1 MPAGLPRVPVPLP
14 ELRGRSRRA
23 GGPGTPT
30 WPARKTAPTSIA
42 RSLAQ
47 RGWWSTRIGSVMSE
61 GADSQPVALGA
72 SRVELRVSCW
82 SLPDREANIKPDPCL
97 IIQLL
102 SDGQWSEV
110 GRSEV
115 LHGSRNPVFAHVFAL
130 DYFFEEM
137 QNLKFQVF
145 DADGE
150 SDADLGCESG
160 MLIGIIEC
168 SLGQIVSQ
176 TKVTKELGLP
186 NGETL
191 ENSTITIEAEEV
203 SRTNEFVQL
212 EFCGQ
217 ELDDKDFF
225 SKSDPFLEIYKV
237 GIGELENLVW
247 RTEVVKN
254 NLSPRWQPFRISL
267 QSLCSCDPDKP
278 IRCVVYDHDS
288 SGKHDYIGE
297 FSTSFQEM
305 LQAASGEEVKWDCI
319 NHKYQEKKKNYKNS
333 GYVVLTQCKVAIDFT
348 ASNGDPRSEHSLH
361 FINPREPNEYLKTLS
376 SVGEICQDYDSDK
389 RFKRFPAFGFGARIP
404 PDFEVTH
411 DFAINFDPDNPE
423 CEKILGVIEAYKRCL
438 PQIELYGPTNVAP
451 IINKVAGPAAEEEK
465 SGMPTKYRVLLILTD
480 GVVSDMPEACDA
492 VVRASRLP
500 LSIIIVGIGNADFSD
515 MRELN
520 GDRGMLETEEGRA
533 VRDIVQ
539 FVPVREFKKSGHN
552 ALAKTVLAEVPR
564 QVVEYYG
571 SKGIPPGTQKSS
583 SPLPQ

>member
-1 MPAGLPRVPVPLP
+1 
-14 ELRGRSRRA
+14 
-23 GGPGTPT
+23 
-30 WPARKTAPTSIA
+30 
-42 RSLAQ
+42 
-47 RGWWSTRIGSVMSE
+47 MSE

-82 SLPDREANIKPDPCL
+82 GLPDREAKIKPDPRL
-97 IIQLL
+97 MIQLL
-102 SDGQWSEV
+102 SDGQWNEV
-110 GRSEV
+110 GQSEV
-115 LHGSRNPVFAHVFAL
+115 LRGSRNPVFAHIFAL

-137 QNLKFQVF
+137 QNLRFQVF
-145 DADGE
+145 DVEEQSDSEE
-150 SDADLGCESG
+150 SLEVG
-160 MLIGIIEC
+160 MLIGLTEC

-176 TKVTKELGLP
+176 TKVTKELALL
-186 NGETL
+186 NGEIL

-225 SKSDPFLEIYKV
+225 SKSDPFLEIYKM
-237 GIGELENLVW
+237 GSGESDNLVW

-254 NLSPRWQPFRISL
+254 NLNPRWQPFRISL
-267 QSLCSCDPDKP
+267 QSLCSCDPDRP
-278 IRCVVYDHDS
+278 IRCLVYDHDS

-297 FSTSFQEM
+297 FNTSFQEM
-305 LQAASGEEVKWDCI
+305 LKASSGDEVKWECI

-333 GYVVLTQCKVAIDFT
+333 GYIVLTQCKMEKVHTFLDYIMGGLQISFTVAIDFT

-361 FINPREPNEYLKTLS
+361 FISPREPNEYLKTLS

-389 RFKRFPAFGFGARIP
+389 RFPAFGFGARIP
-404 PDFEVTH
+404 PDFEVSH
-411 DFAINFDPDNPE
+411 DFAINFDPKNPE

-451 IINKVAGPAAEEEK
+451 IISKVAGPAAEEEK
-465 SGMPTKYRVLLILTD
+465 SGRPTKYRVLLILTD

-539 FVPVREFKKSGHN
+539 FVPVREFKKAPPN

-571 SKGIPPGTQKSS
+571 SKGIPPGTQKPS

>member
-1 MPAGLPRVPVPLP
+1 
-14 ELRGRSRRA
+14 
-23 GGPGTPT
+23 
-30 WPARKTAPTSIA
+30 
-42 RSLAQ
+42 
-47 RGWWSTRIGSVMSE
+47 MSE

-82 SLPDREANIKPDPCL
+82 SLPEREANIKPDPCL

-102 SDGQWSEV
+102 SDGQWNEV

-115 LHGSRNPVFAHVFAL
+115 LHGAQNPVFAHVFAL

-137 QNLKFQVF
+137 QNLKFEIF

-150 SDADLGCESG
+150 SDSDLACESE
-160 MLIGIIEC
+160 MLMGTTEC

-176 TKVTKELGLP
+176 TKVTKELVLP
-186 NGETL
+186 SGEIL

-203 SRTNEFVQL
+203 SRTNKFVQL
-212 EFCGQ
+212 EFSGQ

-237 GIGELENLVW
+237 TAGESENLVW

-254 NLSPRWQPFRISL
+254 NLSPQWQPFRISL
-267 QSLCSCDPDKP
+267 QSLCSCDPERP

-297 FSTSFQEM
+297 FSTNFQEM
-305 LQAASGEEVKWDCI
+305 LQASSGEEVKWDCI
-319 NHKYQEKKKNYKNS
+319 NQKYQEKKKNYKNS
-333 GYVVLTQCKVAIDFT
+333 GYIVLTQCKMEKVHTFLDYIMGGLQISFTVAIDFT

-389 RFKRFPAFGFGARIP
+389 RFPAFGFGARTP
-404 PDFEVTH
+404 PDFKVSH
-411 DFAINFDPDNPE
+411 DFAINFDPENPE

-465 SGMPTKYRVLLILTD
+465 SGKPTKYRVLLILTD

-539 FVPVREFKKSGHN
+539 FVPVREFKKARPN
-552 ALAKTVLAEVPR
+552 ALAKTVLAEVPK

-571 SKGIPPGTQKSS
+571 SKGIPPGTQKPS

>member
-1 MPAGLPRVPVPLP
+1 
-14 ELRGRSRRA
+14 
-23 GGPGTPT
+23 
-30 WPARKTAPTSIA
+30 
-42 RSLAQ
+42 
-47 RGWWSTRIGSVMSE
+47 MSE

-82 SLPDREANIKPDPCL
+82 NLPDREANIKPDPCL

-102 SDGQWSEV
+102 SNGHWNEV

-115 LHGSRNPVFAHVFAL
+115 LRGSRNPVFAHVFAL

-137 QNLKFQVF
+137 QSLRFEVF

-150 SDADLGCESG
+150 SSTDVGYGSGTLLGT
-160 MLIGIIEC
+160 IEC
-168 SLGQIVSQ
+168 SVGQIVSQ
-176 TKVTKELGLP
+176 TKVTKELALP

-212 EFCGQ
+212 EFYGQ

-237 GIGELENLVW
+237 SSGESELLVW

-254 NLSPRWQPFRISL
+254 NLSPRWEPFRISL
-267 QSLCSCDPDKP
+267 QSLCSCDPGKA

-305 LQAASGEEVKWDCI
+305 LQASAGEEVKWECI
-319 NHKYQEKKKNYKNS
+319 NHKYQEKKKHYKNS
-333 GYVVLTQCKVAIDFT
+333 GYIGLTQCKIEKVHTFLDYIMGGLQISFTVAIDFT
-348 ASNGDPRSEHSLH
+348 ASNGDPRSEYSLH
-361 FINPREPNEYLKTLS
+361 FINPKEPNEYLKTLS

-389 RFKRFPAFGFGARIP
+389 RFPAFGFGARIP
-404 PDFEVTH
+404 PDFEVSH
-411 DFAINFDPDNPE
+411 DFAINFDPENPE

-465 SGMPTKYRVLLILTD
+465 TGMPTKYRVLLILTD

-539 FVPVREFKKSGHN
+539 FVPVREFKKAPPN
-552 ALAKTVLAEVPR
+552 ALAKTVLAEVPK

-571 SKGIPPGTQKSS
+571 SKGISPGTQKPS

>member
-1 MPAGLPRVPVPLP
+1 
-14 ELRGRSRRA
+14 
-23 GGPGTPT
+23 
-30 WPARKTAPTSIA
+30 
-42 RSLAQ
+42 
-47 RGWWSTRIGSVMSE
+47 MSE
-61 GADSQPVALGA
+61 GVDSQPVALGA

-82 SLPDREANIKPDPCL
+82 SLVEREDAIKPDPCVVL
-97 IIQLL
+97 QLF
-102 SDGQWSEV
+102 SDGQWNEL

-115 LHGSRNPVFAHVFAL
+115 LRGSQNPVFAHVFAL

-137 QNLKFQVF
+137 QNLRFEVL

-150 SDADLGCESG
+150 EAEDVSSGAGALLGTF
-160 MLIGIIEC
+160 EC

-176 TKVTKELGLP
+176 TKVTKPLVLS
-186 NGETL
+186 NGEVA
-191 ENSTITIEAEEV
+191 EKSTITIEAEEV

-212 EFCGQ
+212 EFHGQ

-237 GIGELENLVW
+237 NSKETEQLAW

-254 NLSPRWQPFRISL
+254 NLSPHWQPFRISL
-267 QSLCSCDPDKP
+267 QSLCSCDPDKS
-278 IRCVVYDHDS
+278 IRCVIYDHDS

-297 FSTSFQEM
+297 FSTTFHEM
-305 LQAASGEEVKWDCI
+305 LQASSGEEVKWECI
-319 NHKYQEKKKNYKNS
+319 NHKYVEKKKHYKNS
-333 GYVVLTQCKVAIDFT
+333 GYIVLTQCKIEKVHTFLDYIMGGLQISFTVAIDFT

-361 FINPREPNEYLKTLS
+361 FINPKEPNEYLKTLS

-389 RFKRFPAFGFGARIP
+389 QFPAFGFGARVP

-411 DFAINFDPDNPE
+411 DFAINFDPENPK
-423 CEKILGVIEAYKRCL
+423 CERISGVIEAYKRCL
-438 PQIELYGPTNVAP
+438 PQIQLYGPTNVAP
-451 IINKVAGPAAEEEK
+451 IINKVAAPAAEEEK
-465 SGMPTKYRVLLILTD
+465 TQLPTKYRVLLILTD

-520 GDRGMLETEEGRA
+520 GDRGMLESEEGRA

-539 FVPVREFKKSGHN
+539 FVPLREFKKAPPN
-552 ALAKTVLAEVPR
+552 ALAKCVLAEVPK

-571 SKGIPPGTQKSS
+571 SKGISPGTQKPT

>member
-1 MPAGLPRVPVPLP
+1 
-14 ELRGRSRRA
+14 
-23 GGPGTPT
+23 
-30 WPARKTAPTSIA
+30 
-42 RSLAQ
+42 
-47 RGWWSTRIGSVMSE
+47 MSE

-82 SLPDREANIKPDPCL
+82 SLPERGANIKPDPCL

-102 SDGQWSEV
+102 SDGQWNEM
-110 GRSEV
+110 GCSEV
-115 LHGSRNPVFAHVFAL
+115 LRGSRNPVFAHVFAL

-137 QNLKFQVF
+137 QSLRFQVF

-150 SDADLGCESG
+150 DSSNVGHDSG
-160 MLIGIIEC
+160 MLLGTTEC

-176 TKVTKELGLP
+176 TKVTKELVLP
-186 NGETL
+186 NGEIL

-212 EFCGQ
+212 EFYGQ

-225 SKSDPFLEIYKV
+225 SKSDPFLEIYKLSS
-237 GIGELENLVW
+237 GESEHLVW

-254 NLSPRWQPFRISL
+254 NLSPRWEPFRISL
-267 QSLCSCDPDKP
+267 QSLCSCDPNKA

-305 LQAASGEEVKWDCI
+305 LQASAGEEVKWECI
-319 NHKYQEKKKNYKNS
+319 NHKYQEKKKHYKNS
-333 GYVVLTQCKVAIDFT
+333 GYIVLTQCKMEKVHTFLDYIMGGLQISFTVAIDFT

-361 FINPREPNEYLKTLS
+361 FINPKEPNEYLKTLS

-389 RFKRFPAFGFGARIP
+389 RFPAFGFGARIP
-404 PDFEVTH
+404 PDFEVSH
-411 DFAINFDPDNPE
+411 DFAINFDPENPE

-465 SGMPTKYRVLLILTD
+465 TGMPTKYRVLLILTD

-539 FVPVREFKKSGHN
+539 FVPVREFKKAPPN
-552 ALAKTVLAEVPR
+552 ALAKTVLAEVPK

-571 SKGIPPGTQKSS
+571 SKGIPPGTQKAS

>member
-1 MPAGLPRVPVPLP
+1 
-14 ELRGRSRRA
+14 
-23 GGPGTPT
+23 
-30 WPARKTAPTSIA
+30 
-42 RSLAQ
+42 
-47 RGWWSTRIGSVMSE
+47 MSE

-72 SRVELRVSCW
+72 SRVELRV
-82 SLPDREANIKPDPCL
+82 
-97 IIQLL
+97 
-102 SDGQWSEV
+102 GQ
-110 GRSEV
+110 SEV
-115 LHGSRNPVFAHVFAL
+115 LRGSRNPVFAHIFAL

-137 QNLKFQVF
+137 QNLRFQVF
-145 DADGE
+145 D
-150 SDADLGCESG
+150 
-160 MLIGIIEC
+160 
-168 SLGQIVSQ
+168 
-176 TKVTKELGLP
+176 
-186 NGETL
+186 
-191 ENSTITIEAEEV
+191 IEAEEV

-225 SKSDPFLEIYKV
+225 SKSDPFLEIYKM
-237 GIGELENLVW
+237 GTGESDNLVW

-267 QSLCSCDPDKP
+267 QSLCSCDPDRP

-297 FSTSFQEM
+297 FNTSFQEM
-305 LQAASGEEVKWDCI
+305 LKASSGDEVKWECI

-333 GYVVLTQCKVAIDFT
+333 GYIVLTQCKMEKVHTFLDYIMGGLQISFTVAIDFT

-361 FINPREPNEYLKTLS
+361 FISPREPNEYLKTLS

-389 RFKRFPAFGFGARIP
+389 RFPAFGFGARIP
-404 PDFEVTH
+404 PDFEVSH
-411 DFAINFDPDNPE
+411 DFAINFDPKNPE

-451 IINKVAGPAAEEEK
+451 IISKVAGPAAEEEK
-465 SGMPTKYRVLLILTD
+465 SGRPT
-480 GVVSDMPEACDA
+480 ACDA

-539 FVPVREFKKSGHN
+539 FVPVREFKKVRGGD
-552 ALAKTVLAEVPR
+552 ARLCFGR
-564 QVVEYYG
+564 VV
-571 SKGIPPGTQKSS
+571 
-583 SPLPQ
+583 

>member
-1 MPAGLPRVPVPLP
+1 
-14 ELRGRSRRA
+14 
-23 GGPGTPT
+23 
-30 WPARKTAPTSIA
+30 
-42 RSLAQ
+42 
-47 RGWWSTRIGSVMSE
+47 
-61 GADSQPVALGA
+61 
-72 SRVELRVSCW
+72 
-82 SLPDREANIKPDPCL
+82 DPCL

-102 SDGQWSEV
+102 SDGQWNEV

-115 LHGSRNPVFAHVFAL
+115 LRGSRNPVFAHVFAL

-160 MLIGIIEC
+160 MLMGLIEC

-176 TKVTKELGLP
+176 TKVTKELLLP
-186 NGETL
+186 NGEIL
-191 ENSTITIEAEEV
+191 ENSTITIETEEV

-237 GIGELENLVW
+237 SIGESENLVW

-267 QSLCSCDPDKP
+267 QSFCDPDRP

-305 LQAASGEEVKWDCI
+305 LQASSGGEVKWDCI
-319 NHKYQEKKKNYKNS
+319 NQKYQEKKKNYKNS
-333 GYVVLTQCKVAIDFT
+333 GYIVLTQCKMEKVHTFLDYIMGGLQISFTVAIDFT

-389 RFKRFPAFGFGARIP
+389 RFPAFGFGARIP

-411 DFAINFDPDNPE
+411 DFAINFDPENPE

-492 VVRASRLP
+492 IVRASRLP

-539 FVPVREFKKSGHN
+539 FVPVREFKKAGHN

-564 QVVEYYG
+564 QDVIWHHG
-571 SKGIPPGTQKSS
+571 HRAPPPRKGPPSRPS
-583 SPLPQ
+583 LIFA